1 MKNLLRSF
9 LFFALVGCITP
20 ATQANKDVSYEVAC
34 ATAIGTEMIRGRF
47 SQIEILD
54 GGTFALVSLTGR
66 RVFVKG
72 FCLAVEMRS
81 EP

>member
-1 MKNLLRSF
+1 MRNLICLF
-9 LFFALVGCITP
+9 LLAIMGGCITP
-20 ATQANKDVSYEVAC
+20 ASQIEKQVSYEVAC
-34 ATAIGTEMIRGRF
+34 ATSLGSEIIRGRF

-66 RVFVKG
+66 RVFVTG
-72 FCLAVEMRS
+72 FCIAVEVRS

>member
-1 MKNLLRSF
+1 MKNLLCVF
-9 LFFALVGCITP
+9 LLLICYGCITP
-20 ATQANKDVSYEVAC
+20 ASQIEKKVSYEVAC
-34 ATAIGTEMIRGRF
+34 ATALGTEMIRGRF

-66 RVFVKG
+66 RVFVTG
-72 FCLAVEMRS
+72 FCLAVEIRI